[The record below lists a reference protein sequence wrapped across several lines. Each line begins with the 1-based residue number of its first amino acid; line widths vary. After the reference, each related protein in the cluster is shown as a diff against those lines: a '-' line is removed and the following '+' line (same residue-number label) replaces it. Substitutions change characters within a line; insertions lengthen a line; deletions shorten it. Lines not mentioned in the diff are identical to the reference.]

1 MRPALV
7 TALGLFLMAIASCGD
22 GESPQTAG
30 TTPTGA
36 VAKRLTSAEQTLVDR
51 SERTVQRYCGKLAL
65 SVTGR
70 ARPPSA
76 EEASRAFAATDRL
89 IELARAKPAA
99 SIENG
104 EEIELFL
111 GDLAED
117 LEGSN
122 CDSRLV
128 ERIDQTLATLP
139 QP

>member
-1 MRPALV
+1 MRAALA
-7 TALGLFLMAIASCGD
+7 TAVGLSLIAIASCGN
-22 GESPQTAG
+22 GESPQTGG

-36 VAKRLTSAEQTLVDR
+36 AARRLTSAEQALVDR

-65 SVTGR
+65 SLTGR

-76 EEASRAFAATDRL
+76 GEASRAFAATDSL

-104 EEIELFL
+104 VEMELFL

-122 CDSRLV
+122 CDQRLV
-128 ERIDQTLATLP
+128 ERIDQALATLP